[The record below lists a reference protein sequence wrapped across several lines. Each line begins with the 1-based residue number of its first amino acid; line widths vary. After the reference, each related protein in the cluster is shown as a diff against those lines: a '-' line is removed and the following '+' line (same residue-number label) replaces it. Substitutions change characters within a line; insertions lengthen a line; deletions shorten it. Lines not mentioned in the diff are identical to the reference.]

1 MWSSSILSQAF
12 KTHNISPFTMSFSN
26 RLYILASLLLAL
38 STVAFSQT
46 NTARQGSFKLPSYT
60 KFTLSNGLTVYLME
74 QHEVPVI
81 YVSAL
86 FPAGALQDENKSG
99 LASLTADA
107 LLFGTKSYT
116 KSQIEEQMDFLG
128 ASINTYAAQEYAAL
142 QASFMAT
149 HQDKVL
155 PILKEIVV
163 NPVFNEEEFVKKQKR
178 LVVELDQQRESP
190 REVIGTY
197 FNSFLYGDHP
207 YGNPLSGT
215 KSTVSTLSVA
225 DTRQFYSTYYTPN
238 ASAIAV
244 VGDFK
249 TKDMRSKLEKLF
261 KDWKKKENIAIKA
274 TEEALPL
281 YQKNRVL
288 LVNKENASE
297 TTFYIGAPGISR
309 NNPDYVAVQVINTV
323 LGGRFTS
330 WLNDE
335 LRVNSGLT
343 YGARSSFTPLKSAG
357 SFAISTFTKTATTT
371 EAIDLALK
379 VLDRLHT
386 KGIEEETLNSAKNY
400 IKGQFPPRYETSGE
414 LASLLTSMFWYNFDE
429 SYINTFQQKV
439 DELTP
444 AKAKEITN
452 KYFPKEN
459 LQLVMIGKASEIG
472 DKVKKY
478 GEVTVKEITADGF

>member
-1 MWSSSILSQAF
+1 MQFF
-12 KTHNISPFTMSFSN
+12 K
-26 RLYILASLLLAL
+26 RLYTLTIFLLAI
-38 STVAFSQT
+38 STAAFSQA
-46 NTARQGSFKLPSYT
+46 NTARQGSFKLPPYT
-60 KFTLSNGLTVYLME
+60 TFTLGNGLTVYLME

-81 YVSAL
+81 YVSAI
-86 FPAGALQDENKSG
+86 FPAGAIQDEKKAG

-128 ASINTYAAQEYAAL
+128 ASVNTYAAQEYAAV

-155 PILKEIVV
+155 PILKEIIV
-163 NPVFNEEEFVKKQKR
+163 NPVFNEEEFAKKQKR

-215 KSTVSTLSVA
+215 KSTVSALTVA
-225 DTRQFYSTYYTPN
+225 DARQFYSTYYTPN
-238 ASAIAV
+238 GSAVAV

-249 TKDMRSKLEKLF
+249 TKDMRSKLEKMF
-261 KDWKKKENIAIKA
+261 KDWKKKENTAIKA
-274 TEEALPL
+274 KEEALPI

-288 LVNKENASE
+288 LVNKENATE
-297 TTFYIGAPGISR
+297 TTFYIGAPGIRR

-371 EAIDLALK
+371 QAIDLALK
-379 VLDRLHT
+379 VLD
-386 KGIEEETLNSAKNY
+386 KAAY
-400 IKGQFPPRYETSGE
+400 QRYR
-414 LASLLTSMFWYNFDE
+414 
-429 SYINTFQQKV
+429 
-439 DELTP
+439 
-444 AKAKEITN
+444 
-452 KYFPKEN
+452 
-459 LQLVMIGKASEIG
+459 
-472 DKVKKY
+472 
-478 GEVTVKEITADGF
+478 

>member
-1 MWSSSILSQAF
+1 MKLF
-12 KTHNISPFTMSFSN
+12 NT
-26 RLYILASLLLAL
+26 LYILLILQLLVG
-38 STVAFSQT
+38 SVAFSQT
-46 NTARQGSFKLPSYT
+46 SAMKKSNFTLPPYT

-81 YVSAL
+81 HVSAL
-86 FPAGALQDENKSG
+86 FPAGAIQDEKKAG

-128 ASINTYAAQEYAAL
+128 ASVSTYAAQEYAAL
-142 QASFMAT
+142 QASFMTT

-155 PILKEIVV
+155 PILKEIMV
-163 NPVFNEEEFVKKQKR
+163 NPAFNEEEFTKKQKR

-207 YGNPLSGT
+207 YGNSLSGT
-215 KSTVSTLSVA
+215 KATVTALSVA
-225 DTRQFYSTYYTPN
+225 DAKDFYTTYYTPN
-238 ASAIAV
+238 GSAIAL

-249 TKDMRSKLEKLF
+249 TKDMRSKLEKLL
-261 KDWKKKENIAIKA
+261 KDWKKKENTASKA
-274 TEEALPL
+274 KEEPMPL
-281 YQKNRVL
+281 FQKNRLL
-288 LVNKENASE
+288 LVNKDNATE

-309 NNPDYVAVQVINTV
+309 NNPDYVAIQVINTV

-343 YGARSSFTPLKSAG
+343 YGARSSFTPLKTSG
-357 SFAISTFTKTATTT
+357 SFAITTFTKTATTT
-371 EAIDLALK
+371 EAIDLALE
-379 VLDRLHT
+379 VVNRLHT
-386 KGIEEETLNSAKNY
+386 KGIDEETLSSAKNY
-400 IKGQFPPRYETSGE
+400 IKGQFPPRFETSGN
-414 LASLLTSMFWYNFDE
+414 LASLLTSMFWYTFDE

-439 DELTP
+439 DELNT
-444 AKAKEITN
+444 AKAKEIIT
-452 KYFPKEN
+452 KYFPKDN
-459 LQLVMIGKASEIG
+459 LQFVLIGKASEIQ

-478 GEVTVKEITADGF
+478 GEVTVKQITADEF

>member
-1 MWSSSILSQAF
+1 MQFFRKRYILLFFQLLISSIIFAQA
-12 KTHNISPFTMSFSN
+12 K
-26 RLYILASLLLAL
+26 
-38 STVAFSQT
+38 
-46 NTARQGSFKLPSYT
+46 TARPGSFTLPPYT

-81 YVSAL
+81 HVSAL
-86 FPAGALQDENKSG
+86 FPAGAIQDEKKAG

-128 ASINTYAAQEYAAL
+128 ASVNTYAAQEYAAV
-142 QASFMAT
+142 QVSFMAT

-155 PILKEIVV
+155 PILKEIMV
-163 NPVFNEEEFVKKQKR
+163 NPVFTEEEFVKKQKR
-178 LVVELDQQRESP
+178 LAVELDQQRESP

-215 KSTVSTLSVA
+215 KATVSALSVA
-225 DTRQFYSTYYTPN
+225 DAKDFYSTYYTPN
-238 ASAIAV
+238 GSAIAL

-249 TKDMRSKLEKLF
+249 TKDMRSKLEKLL
-261 KDWKKKENIAIKA
+261 KDWKKKENTAIKA
-274 TEEALPL
+274 KEVPLPL

-288 LVNKENASE
+288 LVNKDNATE

-309 NNPDYVAVQVINTV
+309 NNPDYVAIQVINTV

-343 YGARSSFTPLKSAG
+343 YGARSSFTPLKTNG
-357 SFAISTFTKTATTT
+357 SFTISTFTKTATTT
-371 EAIDLALK
+371 EAIDLALE
-379 VLDRLHT
+379 VVNRLHA
-386 KGIEEETLNSAKNY
+386 KGIDEETLSSAKNY
-400 IKGQFPPRYETSGE
+400 IKGQFPPRFETSGD
-414 LASLLTSMFWYNFDE
+414 LASLLTSMFWYTFDE

-439 DELTP
+439 DELTT
-444 AKAKEITN
+444 AKAKEIITR
-452 KYFPKEN
+452 YFPKEN
-459 LQLVMIGKASEIG
+459 LQFVLIGKASEIQ

-478 GEVTVKEITADGF
+478 GEITVKQITADEF

>member
-1 MWSSSILSQAF
+1 MPLF
-12 KTHNISPFTMSFSN
+12 N
-26 RLYILASLLLAL
+26 RLYPTFIFLFAFCTA
-38 STVAFSQT
+38 AFSQA
-46 NTARQGSFKLPSYT
+46 NTASRSSFSVPAYT

-81 YVSAL
+81 YVSAI
-86 FPAGALQDENKSG
+86 FAAGAIQDEKKAG

-107 LLFGTKSYT
+107 LLFGTKSFT
-116 KSQIEEQMDFLG
+116 KDQIEEQLDFLG
-128 ASINTYAAQEYAAL
+128 ASVNTYAAQEYAAV

-155 PILKEIVV
+155 PILKEIIV
-163 NPVFNEEEFVKKQKR
+163 NPVFNEEEFAKKQKR

-197 FNSFLYGDHP
+197 FGSFLYGNHP

-215 KSTVSTLSVA
+215 KSSVSALSVA
-225 DTRQFYSTYYTPN
+225 DARQFYSSYYIPN
-238 ASAIAV
+238 GSAIAV
-244 VGDFK
+244 VGDFR
-249 TKDMRSKLEKLF
+249 TKEMRSKLEKLF
-261 KDWKKKENIAIKA
+261 KDWKRKEDTAIKSR
-274 TEEALPL
+274 EEAMPI

-288 LVNKENASE
+288 LVNKDNATE
-297 TTFYIGAPGISR
+297 TTFYIGGLGIRR
-309 NNPDYVAVQVINTV
+309 NNPDYVAIQVINTV

-343 YGARSSFTPLKSAG
+343 YGARSNFSPLKTAG
-357 SFAISTFTKTATTT
+357 SFTISTFTKTATTT
-371 EAIDLALK
+371 EAIDLALE
-379 VLDRLHT
+379 VLNRLHT
-386 KGIEEETLNSAKNY
+386 KGIDEETLNSAKNY

-439 DELTP
+439 DELTT
-444 AKAKEITN
+444 AKAKEIIS
-452 KYFPKEN
+452 KYFPKEK
-459 LQLVMIGKASEIG
+459 LQFVLIGKASEIG

-478 GEVTVKEITADGF
+478 GEVMVKEITADEF

>member
-1 MWSSSILSQAF
+1 MQF
-12 KTHNISPFTMSFSN
+12 FRK
-26 RLYILASLLLAL
+26 RYILLFFQLLISSVIFAQ
-38 STVAFSQT
+38 AK
-46 NTARQGSFKLPSYT
+46 TARPGSFTLPPYT

-81 YVSAL
+81 HVSAL
-86 FPAGALQDENKSG
+86 FPAGAIQDEKKAG

-128 ASINTYAAQEYAAL
+128 ASVNTYAAQEYAAV
-142 QASFMAT
+142 QVSFMAT

-155 PILKEIVV
+155 PILKEIMV
-163 NPVFNEEEFVKKQKR
+163 NPVFTEEEFVKKQKR
-178 LVVELDQQRESP
+178 LAVELDQQRESP

-215 KSTVSTLSVA
+215 KATVSALSVA
-225 DTRQFYSTYYTPN
+225 DAKDFYSTYYTPN
-238 ASAIAV
+238 GSAIAL

-249 TKDMRSKLEKLF
+249 TKDMRSKLEKLL
-261 KDWKKKENIAIKA
+261 KDWKKKENTAIKA
-274 TEEALPL
+274 KEVPLPL

-288 LVNKENASE
+288 LVNKDNATE

-309 NNPDYVAVQVINTV
+309 NNPDYVAIQVINTV

-343 YGARSSFTPLKSAG
+343 YGARSSFTPLKTNG
-357 SFAISTFTKTATTT
+357 SFTISTFTKTATTT
-371 EAIDLALK
+371 EAIDLALE
-379 VLDRLHT
+379 VVNRLHS
-386 KGIEEETLNSAKNY
+386 KGIDEETLSSAKNY
-400 IKGQFPPRYETSGE
+400 IKGQFPPRFETSGD
-414 LASLLTSMFWYNFDE
+414 LASLLTSMFWYTFDE

-439 DELTP
+439 DELTT
-444 AKAKEITN
+444 AKAKEIITR
-452 KYFPKEN
+452 YFPKEN
-459 LQLVMIGKASEIG
+459 LQFVLIGKASEIQ

-478 GEVTVKEITADGF
+478 GEITVKQITADEF